1 MRSVKLKQ
9 GFTLIE
15 ILIAMVIMAF
25 GLLGLAG
32 LQASGLKQNQSAY
45 LRSQATALA
54 YDLADRIRANRSQVT
69 TYIAASSGAGTQ
81 TTNCLNTTGC
91 SPLLMAAHDI
101 FEWKS
106 MVSSPPLNG
115 TGSLAQSSGSGTAT
129 MSDDMYTVTINWD
142 DDRDGDIDT
151 DDANFSMSF
160 SL

>member
-1 MRSVKLKQ
+1 MRSIKRKQ

-54 YDLADRIRANRSQVT
+54 YDLADRVRANRSQIA
-69 TYIAASSGAGTQ
+69 TYIAASSGTGTQ
-81 TTNCLNTTGC
+81 ATNCLNTTGC
-91 SPLLMAAHDI
+91 SALLMAAHDI
-101 FEWKS
+101 YEWKL
-106 MVSSPPLNG
+106 MIGSPPLNG
-115 TGSLAQSSGSGTAT
+115 TGSLTQASGAGTST
-129 MSDDMYTVTINWD
+129 TSDDVYTITINWD

-151 DDANFSMSF
+151 NDANFTVSF
-160 SL
+160 GL